1 MSYKLYALVS
11 VISIVVRQ
19 FLLPNPFECF
29 GDSAWLINIIV
40 EPIIQVVSYL
50 LVGLV
55 YRAGSNPALGS
66 FLFLLTYAALTGL
79 LWLFGLKSF
88 AWWWIVFLVLGFLTI
103 VILIRV
109 LIGRISERIYNRRH
123 YWD

>member
-29 GDSAWLINIIV
+29 GDSAWLINIIA
-40 EPIIQVVSYL
+40 EPIIQVISYL

-55 YRAGSNPALGS
+55 YKSGSAPALGS
-66 FLFLLTYAALTGL
+66 FLFLLTYAASTSL
-79 LWLFGLKSF
+79 LWLFGIYKF
-88 AWWWIVFLVLGFLTI
+88 AWWWIALLVIGFFVVIILFLT
-103 VILIRV
+103 
-109 LIGRISERIYNRRH
+109 Y
-123 YWD
+123 